1 LSYASI
7 SLAAYPEYDAQL
19 VALRPRRSFAA
30 CSLSLLLLLL
40 LALRRAARR
49 SWPTMGPSHCKLALA
64 TACCFLAAT
73 LVVCLASRLVDLDHS
88 AIDPSPPRAPSPS
101 LTQRGLKVVALDDEE
116 QPMAMAMAMAMAVA
130 PRPSSWHSFQQGFL
144 ALEQSF
150 VGA

>member
-1 LSYASI
+1 
-7 SLAAYPEYDAQL
+7 
-19 VALRPRRSFAA
+19 
-30 CSLSLLLLLL
+30 
-40 LALRRAARR
+40 
-49 SWPTMGPSHCKLALA
+49 
-64 TACCFLAAT
+64 
-73 LVVCLASRLVDLDHS
+73 
-88 AIDPSPPRAPSPS
+88 